1 MRHLTIVVLL
11 TAGLSAC
18 ASTPGARPHDMSAAD
33 HEAMANQQ
41 AQESAAHSAQ
51 YDSKKTVGTR
61 LCSSAAEESFAPG
74 GTEPRCWTENIN
86 PTSAH
91 LDEAEKHT
99 KMAADHRAAS
109 KALRDAEGSAC
120 VGISAQDRDMS
131 PFHHR
136 EDITSVEPI
145 DGRVGPKS
153 TMTNVSGATVVFRAV
168 PGMTAEFLQRVVDC
182 HLARNAALGH
192 VVPEMPYCPLVLK
205 GVTARVS
212 STGDGFAVAIRADD
226 AATAAQVFE
235 RARALHPR

>member
-1 MRHLTIVVLL
+1 MRHLTIGLVLS
-11 TAGLSAC
+11 AGLAAC
-18 ASTPGARPHDMSAAD
+18 ASTPGARPHDMSAAE

-51 YDSKKTVGTR
+51 YDAKKTVGTR
-61 LCSSAAEESFAPG
+61 QCSSAAGGSFASG
-74 GTEPRCWTENIN
+74 GIEPSCWSESDN

-91 LDEAEKHT
+91 RDEAEKHT

-109 KALRDAEGSAC
+109 KALRDAESTSC
-120 VGISAQDRDMS
+120 VGISDQDRDMS

-136 EDITSVEPI
+136 EDITSVAAIE
-145 DGRVGPKS
+145 GRAGPKS
-153 TMTNVSGATVVFRAV
+153 AVTNVSGATVVFRAV
-168 PGMTAEFLQRVVDC
+168 PGMTAEFLQRIVDC

-192 VVPEMPYCPLVLK
+192 VVAEMPYCPLVLK

-226 AATAAQVFE
+226 AATAAQVLE
-235 RARALHPR
+235 RARSLHP